1 MFERVPPHDD
11 DAEMAVLG
19 GMLMSSD
26 AIGEVSA
33 IVDGNDF
40 YQPKHQTIY
49 EAIAQLFSDGQRPDS
64 VLVAN
69 ELRANGELDKVGGA
83 DYLRSLVA
91 SVPTAANATYYAQIV
106 HQKAVLRN
114 VIRTGTKIV
123 QMGYS
128 ADSTQAESIVNLA
141 QSEVYE
147 MGQGRL
153 QQDYRSIGDVANL
166 TLRQL
171 DDIQNHRIQHGVL
184 TGFKEIDDV
193 TQGLQPGQMVIVA
206 GRPAMGKSTLG
217 MDFARAA
224 AFGQGLTTVVF
235 SLEMDEIEIGQR
247 ILSAQLD
254 IPLSTLRRAEDLND
268 YQWQLLNGAMD
279 SFTKAPLEIDTSPNM
294 SLMEIRA
301 KCRRLKQTKD
311 LKLVVIDYLQLMTSG
326 KPVESRQQ
334 EVSEFSRA
342 LKLLAKELNV
352 PVVALSQLNRGS
364 EMRPDKTPVL
374 SDLRESGSIEQ
385 DADMVFLIN
394 RPEVYGNEERAGEA
408 DVNLAKH
415 RNGPTRNFVLAF
427 DGARSK
433 FKDMPQDMV
442 SDDMPMEM

>member
-427 DGARSK
+427 DGAHSK